1 MLCIYH
7 KSDLSDLSKKL
18 KKRISDNRNLTIF
31 CYICNMK
38 DNKKDINEAIK
49 ILCERIEDLFKHKI
63 SSPNE
68 FIWLSNEL
76 NKYGG
81 HVSPTTLKRIWQYL
95 PNTSTPRNSSL
106 STLARQLGYKDFS
119 HFVASLDEGDEQ
131 NSAPVL
137 GASIHPSKELGINAR
152 LRLTWVPSR
161 IIIIRHL
168 GNGNFVVEFSQNS
181 KLTAGDT
188 FNCEM
193 LIEGEPLYLDNLV
206 QADRPPTGYVC
217 GKRSGIHYNLLERP
231 ES

>member
-1 MLCIYH
+1 
-7 KSDLSDLSKKL
+7 
-18 KKRISDNRNLTIF
+18 
-31 CYICNMK
+31 MK

>member
-18 KKRISDNRNLTIF
+18 KKRISDNRNLTTF

-193 LIEGEPLYLDNLV
+193 LVEGEPLYLDNLV

>member
-7 KSDLSDLSKKL
+7 KSDLFDLSKKL
-18 KKRISDNRNLTIF
+18 KKRISDNRNLTTF